1 MHVIAPA
8 AVLEADPLQ
17 HAVAAFPLSEAAA
30 AMRAGGVRLPEG
42 AGRFAVS
49 VDGTEPEED
58 VAALRVRHID
68 FSPLFC
74 GCITCG
80 AVVDPSAY
88 VLKGHS
94 GVLRSLTSGV
104 CRGHCGQEPGHA
116 VGAASTGKPL
126 WNKHPLLGQDCGC
139 WWGMGFCE
147 VFPVPLQV
155 EQGVPSHLIVYFSM
169 RDTLHPHPQ
178 QERTLHA
185 CYPQGV
191 GELMQCLLL
200 PRLFMCPGAHGH
212 GAPSHPLAVGDLK
225 DFSCGRYVGMLC
237 SAAP

>member
-58 VAALRVRHID
+58 VAALRVRLLTLPP
-68 FSPLFC
+68 SFC
-74 GCITCG
+74 GRITCG
-80 AVVDPSAY
+80 AVVDPSTY

-94 GVLRSLTSGV
+94 GVLRSLTSGL

-116 VGAASTGKPL
+116 GGAASRGKKN
-126 WNKHPLLGQDCGC
+126 WNENPLLGQDCGC
-139 WWGMGFCE
+139 
-147 VFPVPLQV
+147 
-155 EQGVPSHLIVYFSM
+155 
-169 RDTLHPHPQ
+169 
-178 QERTLHA
+178 
-185 CYPQGV
+185 
-191 GELMQCLLL
+191 
-200 PRLFMCPGAHGH
+200 
-212 GAPSHPLAVGDLK
+212 
-225 DFSCGRYVGMLC
+225 
-237 SAAP
+237 